1 MKIRLSCMLI
11 SATEVWQG
19 SARQA
24 RARWAGRK
32 FSLRERA
39 CQQELCEGDLGLI
52 EYGQVD
58 ADYEPGVAL
67 VEALH
72 SLTDEMWSCRNDRS
86 NEIRRQGVTGP

>member
-1 MKIRLSCMLI
+1 MLI
-11 SATEVWQG
+11 GATEVWQG

-24 RARWAGRK
+24 RARWAARK
-32 FSLRERA
+32 FNLRERA
-39 CQQELCEGDLGLI
+39 RQLELCEGDLGLI
-52 EYGQVD
+52 AYGQAD

-72 SLTDEMWSCRNDRS
+72 SLIDERWSCRNDRS